1 MKPIPTW
8 QALPPFKIGCGKQIL
23 HGDMTCTET
32 GLLCIQCEMLM
43 NLNKVMRDTVG
54 NACMAV
60 LERARCDMLGKVRK
74 EYVDLSDVTVDLFE
88 GIEVCDMNGIIN
100 QLQDMVK
107 EAYK

>member
-8 QALPPFKIGCGKQIL
+8 QALPPFKVGCGRQIM
-23 HGDMTCTET
+23 HGDDMCSAT
-32 GLLCIQCEMLM
+32 GRLCVQCEMM
-43 NLNKVMRDTVG
+43 SNINVVMHDTVR
-54 NACMAV
+54 NACVAM
-60 LERARCDMLGKVRK
+60 LERARCEMLGKVRK